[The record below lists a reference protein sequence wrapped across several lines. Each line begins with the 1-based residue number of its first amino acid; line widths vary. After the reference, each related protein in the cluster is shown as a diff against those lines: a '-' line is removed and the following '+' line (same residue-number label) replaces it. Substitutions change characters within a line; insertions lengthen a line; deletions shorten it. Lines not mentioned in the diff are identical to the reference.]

1 MFGRR
6 SDATLVRGLSP
17 MRAFMPFISP
27 RRNDSLVLYTLEVD
41 PDPALR
47 FVEAYNATAPPDRK
61 LSLFL
66 LMLRAIAET
75 IRQRPHVN
83 RFVAGGRLWQRDEV
97 WITFSAKMTLEDGA
111 PLVTVKRRFD
121 LDKSVEEMVEGI
133 ASRLVR
139 RRGGEKTQSDREM
152 GLGLRFPPFVTRF
165 AVWALGKANALGLLP
180 KKMVDDDPLFATLF
194 AANLGSV
201 DMEAGYHH
209 LWEYGTCSIF
219 AMMGRVKT
227 RIDGSRFFEIKFSY
241 DERMAD
247 GLYGGISMEMI
258 KTALE
263 NPERLV

>member
-1 MFGRR
+1 M
-6 SDATLVRGLSP
+6 
-17 MRAFMPFISP
+17 
-27 RRNDSLVLYTLEVD
+27 
-41 PDPALR
+41 
-47 FVEAYNATAPPDRK
+47 PPDRDA
-61 LSLFL
+61 
-66 LMLRAIAET
+66 RHVAAV
-75 IRQRPHVN
+75 RDPPHV
-83 RFVAGGRLWQRDEV
+83 
-97 WITFSAKMTLEDGA
+97 
-111 PLVTVKRRFD
+111 
-121 LDKSVEEMVEGI
+121 
-133 ASRLVR
+133 
-139 RRGGEKTQSDREM
+139 DRH
-152 GLGLRFPPFVTRF
+152 PF
-165 AVWALGKANALGLLP
+165 A
-180 KKMVDDDPLFATLF
+180 VDDDPLFATLF

>member
-6 SDATLVRGLSP
+6 SDATLVRGLST

-41 PDPALR
+41 PDPAFR
-47 FVEAYNATAPPDRK
+47 FIESYNKTARPDRQ
-61 LSLFL
+61 LTLFL
-66 LMLRAIAET
+66 LMLRSIAET
-75 IRQRPHVN
+75 IKNRPHVN

-97 WITFSAKMTLEDGA
+97 WFTFSAKMSLEDGA

-121 LDKSVEEMVEGI
+121 LDRSLEDMIEGV

-152 GLGLRFPPFVTRF
+152 GLGLSVPPFVTRF
-165 AVWALGKANALGLLP
+165 AVWALDRANYFGLLP
-180 KKMVDDDPLFATLF
+180 KKMIDDDPLFATLF

-201 DMEAGYHH
+201 DMESGFHH

-227 RIDGSRFFEIKFSY
+227 RLDGSRFFEIKFSY

-258 KTALE
+258 KQGIE
-263 NPERLV
+263 NPENLA